1 MKYTTTTDYKSR
13 TKAQTSP
20 FVSAYGKGMVAN
32 VIHSLDSKQSL
43 GILMFEESLGVTEG
57 ILMNSKELE
66 AISNK
71 VREEL
76 IKNAMVVYGD

>member
-1 MKYTTTTDYKSR
+1 MN
-13 TKAQTSP
+13 TSI
-20 FVSAYGKGMVAN
+20 VAN

-43 GILMFEESLGVTEG
+43 GILMFEESLGVVEG

>member
-1 MKYTTTTDYKSR
+1 MN
-13 TKAQTSP
+13 TSI
-20 FVSAYGKGMVAN
+20 AAN

-43 GILMFEESLGVTEG
+43 GILMFEESLGVVEG